1 MATFHQDL
9 NNLTRDMHDK
19 TWQVEY
25 MKKNPV
31 TAMLLE
37 RKTLQFKGGKK
48 YSRNADTDTHESL
61 AQDYGNNTTLSHGV
75 KDTTEKP
82 KFQRKYIQ
90 FPVQV
95 DLDERLQ
102 NAMQTEDRTQL
113 QDLAAFR
120 VRKAQEG
127 MRVHL
132 RKKIYM
138 SSSSD
143 FAKSPSD
150 TNVYLQGLNSALEVD
165 SSKTYGG
172 ITRTYASGVKADVG
186 FWFQPAGGAL
196 DPAVQVATKTISIN
210 WLRTVQEPLED
221 LESDNTDLVTILGGV
236 LWLSLQAEAETKNM
250 PYKLVG
256 DRVAKQGFTEMIL
269 DGRRI
274 IKDPFLKAFY
284 NTEMGETT
292 DAAGALEMRLYIINL
307 MDWEFFI
314 HPARNFKMSEFFDQ
328 SKLMGGTDSELARIF
343 FAGNLVCF
351 KPGANTYYEYVSP

>member
-1 MATFHQDL
+1 MSYHQDL
-9 NNLTRDMHDK
+9 NALTRDMHDK
-19 TWQVEY
+19 TWMVEY

-48 YSRNADTDTHESL
+48 YSRNADTDTQESL

-75 KDTTEKP
+75 KDTTFKP
-82 KFQRKYIQ
+82 QFQRKYIQ
-90 FPVQV
+90 FPVQI
-95 DLDERLQ
+95 DLDENLQ

-113 QDLAAFR
+113 QNLAAFR

-138 SSSSD
+138 SANSS
-143 FAKSPSD
+143 FATQPGDS
-150 TNVYLQGLNSALEVD
+150 NIYMQGLNSALEVD
-165 SSKTYGG
+165 TTYGE
-172 ITRTYASGVKADVG
+172 ITRTYSTGIKTDAG

-196 DPAVQVATKTISIN
+196 SPAVQVATKTISIN

-284 NTEMGETT
+284 NTSMGEVTA
-292 DAAGALEMRLYIINL
+292 AAGALEMRIYIINL

-314 HPARNFKMSEFFDQ
+314 HPSRNFKMSEFFDQ
-328 SKLMGGTDSELARIF
+328 SKLMNGTDSELARIK

>member
-1 MATFHQDL
+1 MSYHQDL
-9 NNLTRDMHDK
+9 NALTRDMHDK
-19 TWQVEY
+19 SWQVEY

-31 TAMLLE
+31 IALMLE

-61 AQDYGNNTTLSHGV
+61 AQDYGNNTTLTHGV
-75 KDTTEKP
+75 KDTTKKP
-82 KFQRKYIQ
+82 VFERKYIQ
-90 FPVQV
+90 FPVQF
-95 DLDERLQ
+95 DLDEKLQ

-113 QDLAAFR
+113 QNLAKFR

-127 MRVHL
+127 LRVHL
-132 RKKIYM
+132 RKKMYM
-138 SSSSD
+138 SANSS
-143 FAKSPSD
+143 FAKGPSD
-150 TNVYLQGLNSALEVD
+150 SNLFMQGLNSAMEVD
-165 SSKTYGG
+165 ATYGT
-172 ITRTYASGVKADVG
+172 ITRTYGTGIKTDTG

-196 DPAVQVATKTISIN
+196 APATQVATKTISIN

-274 IKDPFLKAFY
+274 IKDPFLKGFY

-292 DAAGALEMRLYIINL
+292 AAAGALEMRIYILNL
-307 MDWEFFI
+307 LDWEFFI
-314 HPARNFKMSEFFDQ
+314 HPSRNFKMGPFFDQ
-328 SKLMGGTDSELARIF
+328 SQIMGGTDSELARIK

-351 KPGANTYYEYVSP
+351 SPGKNTYYEYVSP